1 MKSRKNESRF
11 NQTWALP
18 PRLGRPGVVVLAT
31 LAFASMH
38 VAAQATETADD
49 AQAMAISGESE
60 AAGALDVTGDYRP
73 SPGDRLEIDVYEEPE
88 LSGKFII
95 DGGGGIVLP
104 EASASRD

>member
-1 MKSRKNESRF
+1 
-11 NQTWALP
+11 
-18 PRLGRPGVVVLAT
+18 
-31 LAFASMH
+31 
-38 VAAQATETADD
+38 
-49 AQAMAISGESE
+49 
-60 AAGALDVTGDYRP
+60 LDVTGDYRL